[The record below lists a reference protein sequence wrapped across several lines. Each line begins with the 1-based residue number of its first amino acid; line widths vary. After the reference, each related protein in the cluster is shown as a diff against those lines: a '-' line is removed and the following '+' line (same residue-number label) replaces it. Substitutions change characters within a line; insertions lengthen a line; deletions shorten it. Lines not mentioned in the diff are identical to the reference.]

1 MKPFA
6 ATVFLFYFLLLQS
19 GAVPAQGVYM
29 TRGEKGPI
37 FSDKP
42 APGAREVTLQPLTVV
57 APPKESGPTAS
68 ATSSAAINDS
78 QKPETAAATYRSF
91 SVVSPENGGSV
102 AANTAFFEVRV
113 AVDPALQLGERH
125 AFAGSINGRPVNQR
139 FTATEFTIP
148 PEFWGDALAQA
159 GQSMQLDASIVD
171 GSGQGLKKTA
181 PVRFYLRYVTILN
194 NPNHRVPPLI
204 ILPKSPQ
211 HKAKPERDPAV
222 GASIGRTDK

>member
-6 ATVFLFYFLLLQS
+6 ATVFLFCSLLVQS
-19 GAVPAQGVYM
+19 ETVPAQGVYM

-113 AVDPALQLGERH
+113 AVDPALQAELADDVSRY
-125 AFAGSINGRPVNQR
+125 GRQR
-139 FTATEFTIP
+139 
-148 PEFWGDALAQA
+148 LA
-159 GQSMQLDASIVD
+159 
-171 GSGQGLKKTA
+171 LKKRLQPTGSDSGHA
-181 PVRFYLRYVTILN
+181 A
-194 NPNHRVPPLI
+194 
-204 ILPKSPQ
+204 Q
-211 HKAKPERDPAV
+211 EPADRL
-222 GASIGRTDK
+222 A